1 MNLISCSVSSVSC
14 FAMNER
20 IAGIKFM
27 GLLRPKFVLFAGFL
41 WFSVSTYLLPLLRF
55 IIKYFF
61 SERGDSSSQKKKSNS
76 STFPPKE
83 DIKTNSNNS
92 KLEAEQK
99 FDPDVT
105 ELNVLPEKTNQTS
118 SNCIEPEPGEKANS
132 EAKEFKGS
140 EYDGFGKEETSN
152 FGFRFKFQT
161 FEEFCER
168 RRGSGDSVSS
178 EAAIAASTGEYD
190 DFASG
195 KGFGFG
201 SFAKKPEFV
210 NCSVGEVHVHT
221 SDASFDDK
229 GILAD
234 RFLSENDFM
243 QLESQAEAIRA
254 EASENSTYNAGW
266 EEVSEKLEAATPT
279 EDEFCGRGQPG
290 NEKNHS
296 DDQDV
301 SDEYQILPD
310 DFFSS
315 DLDSDSESISSS
327 REFSVLSHLIDSN
340 SDDFLSDKDF
350 GGAFEV
356 GNLTDIDGEQVK
368 LINGVLGRKEIHMQA
383 LQGTSYGHELDDFKE
398 EDRVIV
404 AEVQKLEEQLI
415 ENPDAP
421 NSEFPSGKD
430 FHADKLKTKQVK
442 FGVRD
447 AETSGCSDNYKK
459 PSSKN
464 PEAEDSGDSSGLEML
479 WEHQELIEQLKME
492 LKKARATG
500 LPTILEESECP
511 KIMEDLKPWKM
522 DDKFHYEDRMDELF
536 KFYKSYTERMR
547 KLDIL
552 NYQKMYAVGFLQ
564 LKDPLQSVSS
574 RKSAGPAITAF
585 FSQNFQR
592 FKRKKIECDPMMRF
606 IEELYCDLEVVYV
619 GHLCLSW
626 EFLHWQYEK
635 ALELWES
642 DPQGIRQYNE
652 VAGEF
657 QQFQVLTQRFLENEP
672 FQGPRVQN
680 YVKNRCV
687 LRNLLQIPV
696 LREDGLKKGRK
707 TRKGP
712 IGEGA
717 ITSDMLVEI
726 MEESIRIFWRF
737 VRADKNTS
745 NVSPNKVELQDPK
758 DSELL
763 MDIISNLQK
772 KEKKLKELLR
782 TGNCILKKFQKHQED
797 GSDHVLYFFS
807 EVDMKLVSRVLHMP
821 RITTEQLVWCGNKL
835 NKINFVNRR
844 IHVEPSFTLFPC

>member
-178 EAAIAASTGEYD
+178 EAAIAAST
-190 DFASG
+190 
-195 KGFGFG
+195 
-201 SFAKKPEFV
+201 
-210 NCSVGEVHVHT
+210 
-221 SDASFDDK
+221 
-229 GILAD
+229 
-234 RFLSENDFM
+234 
-243 QLESQAEAIRA
+243 